1 MPGISST
8 ARLATV
14 AAVGALLAGG
24 GAGCGDQGRRAATSS
39 TTVATAI
46 PARGYSPQTIRQVYR
61 VTPLLAKGIDGRG
74 ETVVLPETLVG
85 PRDPVN
91 SNIRQDVTAFD
102 RSNHLPAADLS
113 LGSAVG
119 FTGDTIMATSEEVQD
134 VEMVHTI
141 APAAKLV
148 VMLVPLSVD
157 DTPADLGKLLGA
169 AARRGNIVSFSQSEC
184 ETTSCLSAAGERSLE
199 RALEYARRRHVSI
212 FSSTGDTGVADD
224 HFVRGVRAPATS
236 PLVTA
241 VGGTTLTV
249 NEDGNYASESAWDDD
264 NSHATSTGARLG
276 GTGGGFSLR
285 NPRPDY
291 QADLTAIRNV
301 HRGIP
306 DVAAIAEPGMAT
318 VVVRNGQP
326 KVYAAGG
333 TSESAPLWA
342 GIAALADQ
350 TAHHQLGFLND
361 ALYRIGHSAQ
371 YGKAFHDVTHGNNTV
386 TLPSGKK
393 VTGYTAGPGWDAVSG
408 WGSPNA
414 QVLVPLLG
422 KEVHP
427 NDGQGL

>member
-1 MPGISST
+1 MTPGISTS
-8 ARLATV
+8 ARVATV
-14 AAVGALLAGG
+14 VAVCALVA
-24 GAGCGDQGRRAATSS
+24 GAGCGNQGRAATSG
-39 TTVATAI
+39 TTGATPI
-46 PARGYSPQTIRQVYR
+46 PARGHSPQTIRRVYG

-102 RSNHLPAADLS
+102 ASNHLRAADLS
-113 LGSAVG
+113 LGSALG
-119 FTGDTIMATSEEVQD
+119 FTGNTVMATSEEVQD

-148 VMLVPLSVD
+148 VMLVPLSVN
-157 DTPADLGKLLGA
+157 DTPADLGELLGA
-169 AARRGNIVSFSQSEC
+169 AARRGDIVSFSQSEC

-199 RALEYARRRHVSI
+199 SALESARRRHVSV
-212 FSSTGDTGVADD
+212 FSSTGDSGAADD
-224 HFVRGVRAPATS
+224 QFIRGVRAPATS

-249 NEDGNYASESAWDDD
+249 NEDGTYASESAWDDD
-264 NSHATSTGARLG
+264 NSHATSTGARLS

-291 QADLTAIRNV
+291 QADLTAIRGQ

-333 TSESAPLWA
+333 TSESTPLWA

-350 TAHHQLGFLND
+350 AAHRQLGFLND

-393 VTGYTAGPGWDAVSG
+393 ITGYSAGPGWDAVTG

-422 KEVHP
+422 KEVQP